1 MRNCLNCFTLTNNP
15 KFCSR
20 SCSAT
25 YNNKLYPKRS
35 PENNCAICDTPIAT
49 KLTYCKECYE
59 RRIIVDQESRT
70 LEYYQGKR
78 QYQVNSQIRD
88 FARRKV
94 ASLEIELKCQSCGYD
109 KHVHVCHFI
118 AISEFPTTTTI
129 SEINDI
135 NNLLVLCPNCHWELD
150 NGHMIFIR

>member
-1 MRNCLNCFTLTNNP
+1 MRNCLNCHTLTSNP

-25 YNNKLYPKRS
+25 YNNKLNPKRL
-35 PENNCAICDTPIAT
+35 PENNCITCNKQITT
-49 KLTYCKECYE
+49 RLTYCKQCYE
-59 RRIIVDQESRT
+59 QEKIVDQETRT

-78 QYQVNSQIRD
+78 QYQRNSQIRN
-88 FARRKV
+88 FARKKV
-94 ASLEIELKCQSCGYD
+94 VSSDIEFRCQSCGYD

-118 AISEFPTTTTI
+118 AISEFPATTTI

-135 NNLLVLCPNCHWELD
+135 NNLLILCPNCHWELD